1 MSNTDFFGNPIV
13 PGQQAQQ
20 PGQQRNASL
29 MGQVQVG
36 MGNGITPGKR
46 IVIAAVEK
54 MGKTTLGCDAPG
66 ALLIPLEVDAVA
78 LERYPHT
85 PILEN
90 IDQVFQLCE
99 ELLAMGAAGQLRPG
113 QSLVWDSA
121 TALEKFIHTSVLM
134 EDKGYV
140 NAYDHATGV
149 LKPNCK
155 AVTMESALDG
165 YGKAYS
171 RANEKFSTWLRYQDQ
186 LAYKY
191 GVNIIVTCH
200 VFANRIQDP
209 SNGEYDSW
217 DLLLHSPKNNKTYG
231 KREMITQW
239 ADMIGFLHEPMFVVK
254 DEGSAMARG
263 IVAGQGRA
271 IAVDRTPSWVAGNR
285 FGMSGVISIP
295 LVGGWNAIANA
306 VWQSTG
312 GRVDLWKRE
321 AQQ

>member
-1 MSNTDFFGNPIV
+1 METDFFGNPIV
-13 PGQQAQQ
+13 PGQPVANA
-20 PGQQRNASL
+20 PGVRNASL
-29 MGQVQVG
+29 MGQVRTG
-36 MGNGITPGKR
+36 MGDGVVPGKR

-54 MGKTTLGCDAPG
+54 MGKTTLVCDAPG

-85 PILEN
+85 PILNNLDE
-90 IDQVFQLCE
+90 VFQLCE

-113 QSLVWDSA
+113 QSLAWDSA
-121 TALEKFIHTSVLM
+121 TMLERFIHTSVLM
-134 EDKGYV
+134 EDKAYV

-171 RANEKFSTWLRYQDQ
+171 RANEKFATWLRYQDQ

-191 GVNIIVTCH
+191 GVNILVTCH
-200 VFANRIQDP
+200 VFANKVQDP
-209 SNGEYDSW
+209 AHGEFDQW

-239 ADMIGFLHEPMFVVK
+239 ADCIGFLHEPMFISK
-254 DEGSAMARG
+254 EEGGSMQRG
-263 IVAGQGRA
+263 ITTGQGRA
-271 IAVDRTPSWVAGNR
+271 LGVDRTPHWVAGNR
-285 FGMSGVISIP
+285 LGMSGVIPIP
-295 LVGGWNAIANA
+295 PVGGWNAIANA
-306 VWQSTG
+306 VWNSTG

-321 AQQ
+321 GQ